1 LKGGR
6 KQSIAMYNE
15 YLEIARP
22 RMGGSAAEASMG
34 ANVTNMEISTFDLDR
49 SQRGLQAARDAMEQH
64 LNRATVMRNRAD
76 RVMEMRNREEITMV
90 LTLDQINE
98 TMLSISREI
107 DAAQE
112 ALTLVNFYRA
122 EVAAAEAREAGV
134 PLIDATELE

>member
-1 LKGGR
+1 
-6 KQSIAMYNE
+6 MYNE

>member
-1 LKGGR
+1 MKGGR